1 MGELTKKKWR
11 THFGAVARS
20 SHLDIFT
27 GCRPAKRFGMA
38 EDEPGGDPAPGPQAD
53 SASYEIRERLAPF
66 VSEKIL
72 QSPISEE
79 EGDALRTPRYAVVPQ
94 HRQQ

>member
-1 MGELTKKKWR
+1 
-11 THFGAVARS
+11 
-20 SHLDIFT
+20 
-27 GCRPAKRFGMA
+27 MA

-53 SASYEIRERLAPF
+53 SASSEIRERLAPF

-79 EGDALRTPRYAVVPQ
+79 EGDMLPHAAL
-94 HRQQ
+94 